1 MRSVSRWLPIIGGA
15 IAGGVIALVIASS
28 SSTTRSVTTTVV
40 QQGSNTS
47 AEPTA
52 FKSGTGLSI
61 NQIYKAA
68 SPGVVDI
75 IVTSQSQTPS
85 FGFFGGQGGTT
96 KGEGAGVVYDM
107 NGDIL
112 TDEHVVANATS
123 VQVNFQDGKSV
134 PAKVVGTDP
143 STDVAVIHVDVPASE
158 LHPIPLADSAQ
169 AQVGDPV
176 VAIGS
181 PFSLPETTTT
191 GIVSQTGRSITAP
204 NHYTIPNAIQTDA
217 AINPGNSGGPLLD
230 ADGHVLG
237 LNDQIETNNQTA
249 GGEGSSSG
257 VGFAVPSDTVKKVA
271 THDHRRPQG
280 RARLRRRLLAE
291 RWRQPREDR
300 PDQAQHACLPGR
312 PADWRRRDRDQR
324 HADHHERSVHRHA
337 RQLQARTAG
346 DADHH
351 ALRSEQAGE
360 GHAGQP
366 ARPGG
371 NRRLTPD
378 RPSDLRRSRRAS
390 HGGAA
395 SRASSRAG
403 RPPPPGR

>member
-75 IVTSQSQTPS
+75 VVTSQSQTPS

-96 KGEGAGVVYDM
+96 KGEGAGVVYDT
-107 NGDIL
+107 NGNIL

-123 VQVNFQDGKSV
+123 VQVSFQDGKSV

-143 STDVAVIHVDVPASE
+143 STDVAVIHVDVPASQ
-158 LHPIPLADSAQ
+158 LHPIPLADSTQ

-191 GIVSQTGRSITAP
+191 GIVSQTGRSIQAP
-204 NHYTIPNAIQTDA
+204 NGYTIPNAVQTDA

-230 ADGHVLG
+230 ANGRVLG

-271 THDHRRPQG
+271 TTMIAGHKVEHAFIGVSLPSGGDSVAKIVQIKPNTPASQAGLQAGDVVTAINGTPITTSDQFIATLDNYKPGQRVTLSIQRSGQSKQVTVT
-280 RARLRRRLLAE
+280 LAN
-291 RWRQPREDR
+291 
-300 PDQAQHACLPGR
+300 R
-312 PADWRRRDRDQR
+312 PAQS
-324 HADHHERSVHRHA
+324 A
-337 RQLQARTAG
+337 T
-346 DADHH
+346 
-351 ALRSEQAGE
+351 
-360 GHAGQP
+360 
-366 ARPGG
+366 GG
-371 NRRLTPD
+371 
-378 RPSDLRRSRRAS
+378 
-390 HGGAA
+390 
-395 SRASSRAG
+395 
-403 RPPPPGR
+403 